1 MPDTPRPHRQPSPR
15 RLFAIAV
22 AAAVVGFI
30 LTLSFGFADH
40 APAPHGVRV
49 AVAAPAGFV
58 RGLTA
63 GLAHAAP
70 GGFTVVAAPSA
81 HAVID
86 SVLSQS
92 AAGGLVTGAAGPVT
106 IVTAAAA
113 GSSQQQAITAALTA
127 AATALHR
134 QARSLDVA
142 PLPAS
147 DRAGLSVFV
156 FEFGLLLPSV
166 IGSIGLFVLGRRFRV
181 WWRVTAA
188 VLFAL
193 LAACGSVLVLDAIF
207 GALTGASAA
216 LVGVGFLGAFTFVAF
231 ATACQA
237 VIGLP
242 GAGLAVLALVFIGN
256 AVSGGTVPFAFLP
269 DGFRQ
274 VAPWLPNGAIVS
286 AARDVVYLPGSN
298 LGHPLL
304 VLGIWLAGSL
314 AVLACVDLLHLG
326 ERRRAPGREAEI
338 YATPGT
344 AHLRQWL
351 ARRRAAELKTVA
363 GPALPVWSSRAI
375 DGVHRLAAAWIH
387 RARPGMGSAS
397 AAREEGACR
406 GSAKYR
412 AVGYQAVAELHDAH

>member
-40 APAPHGVRV
+40 APAPHGVRL

-58 RGLTA
+58 HELTT

-70 GGFTVVAAPSA
+70 GGFNVVTAPSA
-81 HAVID
+81 RAVIA

-92 AAGGLVTGAAGPVT
+92 AAGGLVTGATGPVT

-113 GSSQQQAITAALTA
+113 GSSQQQAIMAALTA
-127 AATALHR
+127 AATKLHR

-156 FEFGLLLPSV
+156 FEIGLLLPSV
-166 IGSIGLFVLGRRFRV
+166 IGSIGLFLLGRRLRL
-181 WWRVTAA
+181 WWRITAA
-188 VLFAL
+188 FLFAL
-193 LAACGSVLVLDAIF
+193 LAACGSVLALDAIF
-207 GALTGASAA
+207 GALTGATAA
-216 LVGVGFLGAFTFVAF
+216 LIGVGFLGSLTFVVF
-231 ATACQA
+231 VTACQA
-237 VIGLP
+237 VTGLP
-242 GAGLAVLALVFIGN
+242 GTGLAALAFVVVGN
-256 AVSGGTVPFAFLP
+256 AVSGGTIPFAFLP

-286 AARDVVYLPGSN
+286 AARDVVYLPGSD
-298 LGHPLL
+298 LVHPLL

-314 AVLACVDLLHLG
+314 AVLACVDLLHLA
-326 ERRRAPGREAEI
+326 ERRSAPERAAEI
-338 YATPGT
+338 YATSGT
-344 AHLRQWL
+344 ANLRRRL
-351 ARRRAAELKTVA
+351 ARQRAAALETVA
-363 GPALPVWSSRAI
+363 
-375 DGVHRLAAAWIH
+375 
-387 RARPGMGSAS
+387 
-397 AAREEGACR
+397 E
-406 GSAKYR
+406 
-412 AVGYQAVAELHDAH
+412 

>member
-1 MPDTPRPHRQPSPR
+1 MSGTPRPHRQPSPR

-22 AAAVVGFI
+22 AAAVVSFV

-40 APAPHGVRV
+40 APSPHHVRI

-58 RGLTA
+58 QELAT

-81 HAVID
+81 RAAIGRVR
-86 SVLSQS
+86 SQA
-92 AAGGLVTGAAGPVT
+92 AAGGLVAGLSGPVT
-106 IVTAAAA
+106 IVTAGAA
-113 GSSQQQAITAALTA
+113 GASQQQAITAALTA

-134 QARSLDVA
+134 QARPLDVA
-142 PLPAS
+142 PLPAN
-147 DRAGLSVFV
+147 DRAGLSAFV
-156 FEFGLLLPSV
+156 FELGLLVPSV
-166 IGSIGLFVLGRRFRV
+166 IGSIGLFLLGRRFRV
-181 WWRVTAA
+181 WWRVSAA

-193 LAACGSVLVLDAIF
+193 LAGCGSVLALDTIF

-216 LVGVGFLGAFTFVAF
+216 LIGVGFLGSLTFVAF
-231 ATACQA
+231 VTVCQA
-237 VIGLP
+237 VTGLP
-242 GAGLAVLALVFIGN
+242 GTGLGALAFIFVGN

-286 AARDVVYLPGSN
+286 AARDVVYLPQAN

-314 AVLACVDLLHLG
+314 AVLAGVDLLHLA
-326 ERRRAPGREAEI
+326 ERRHAPQQQAEI

-344 AHLRQWL
+344 THVRRQL
-351 ARRRAAELKTVA
+351 ARRRAAALETAGQARVA
-363 GPALPVWSSRAI
+363 
-375 DGVHRLAAAWIH
+375 
-387 RARPGMGSAS
+387 
-397 AAREEGACR
+397 
-406 GSAKYR
+406 
-412 AVGYQAVAELHDAH
+412 